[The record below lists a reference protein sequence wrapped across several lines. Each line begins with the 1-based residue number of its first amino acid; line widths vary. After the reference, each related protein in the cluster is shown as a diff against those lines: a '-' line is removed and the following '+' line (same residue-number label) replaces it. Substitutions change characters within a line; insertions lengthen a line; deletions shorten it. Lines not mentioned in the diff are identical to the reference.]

1 MEEKNN
7 KGILTNLVRR
17 LLLIVLGL
25 IIGVNMYLANAR
37 GLTGNQMPMPFGT
50 GCAVVLS
57 GSMEPELSVDDLI
70 IVREANT
77 YEVNDV
83 VVYQNGFELIVH
95 RIINIDG
102 DTITTKGDANNVED
116 TPTDISAIKGRV
128 VASIPKIGLIAQ
140 VLKTP
145 LAILLLGVLAFVLME
160 VSFRKEKEADSKN
173 LDAIKEEIRML
184 KAQMDAEGKDEEE

>member
-1 MEEKNN
+1 MNEKNN
-7 KGILTNLVRR
+7 KSIFVNLARR

-25 IIGVNMYLANAR
+25 TIGVNMYLANAR

-70 IVREANT
+70 IVREAPN
-77 YEVNDV
+77 YNVNDV

-95 RIINIDG
+95 RIISIDG
-102 DTITTKGDANNVED
+102 DTIVTKGDANNTADAPINE
-116 TPTDISAIKGRV
+116 SAIKGKV
-128 VASIPKIGLIAQ
+128 VASIPGIGLVAQ
-140 VLKTP
+140 ILKTP
-145 LAILLLGVLAFVLME
+145 MAILFLGALAFVLVE
-160 VSFRKEKEADSKN
+160 LSFRKKKEADSKN

-184 KAQMDAEGKDEEE
+184 KAQMDTEGKDDEE